1 MASVKFDRPASAGL
15 AIISTGARL
24 LPGTG
29 GVGVPGQPLGRT
41 NDRTG
46 FRMNLLWKKI
56 FFLDFERSFL
66 RSNLKLLFILN
77 PLWTLLVAVIMGH
90 QSWETVDSRWRLG
103 LYEAT
108 VITLLAMALTSLYL
122 LVERWWFAR
131 GAAVAPRHGTGWYLF
146 FLALVVP
153 PGIYLAF
160 YAMVFVINAHYQ
172 VGEPIP
178 FQVPWKYFE
187 TEIFWGWL
195 LLLGVFAFKSW
206 LDLRETAQHNLLRA
220 EELEKERLRALLTKL
235 QDQMNPHFLFNT
247 LNTVAAL
254 IPQDPTKAEK
264 VVVKLSSLLQG
275 LLAATRKTRHSLK
288 KELEFCRDYL
298 EIEQARF
305 GSRLKVQVKVEKG
318 LDPARAMVPVMI
330 LQPMIENAIK
340 HGLSSRAS
348 GGRLWVLCRPND
360 GKVEIR
366 VEDDGVGFGKS
377 PYSGSG
383 TALEN
388 CRKRLELEFGSD
400 GRLEI
405 GPREKVGTRVLLSFP
420 WTEVGNTQEGGGHA
434 GTDRR

>member
-1 MASVKFDRPASAGL
+1 MTPVKLDRPASAGL
-15 AIISTGARL
+15 AIISAGARL
-24 LPGTG
+24 LPGT
-29 GVGVPGQPLGRT
+29 VVPGQPLGRT
-41 NDRTG
+41 NDRMG

-66 RSNLKLLFILN
+66 LSNLKLLFVLN
-77 PLWTLLVAVIMGH
+77 PLWTLVISVGLGDRSWASILFRWGWNFLEATLVCLLGMAVI
-90 QSWETVDSRWRLG
+90 R
-103 LYEAT
+103 
-108 VITLLAMALTSLYL
+108 LYL
-122 LVERWWFAR
+122 LVEGLWVRSISRA
-131 GAAVAPRHGTGWYLF
+131 APRHGTGWYLL
-146 FLALVVP
+146 FLAFLAP
-153 PGIYLAF
+153 PGLVAALRIMVGAINLF
-160 YAMVFVINAHYQ
+160 YEGDPIAPTFQWQYYGKEVFWVWA
-172 VGEPIP
+172 
-178 FQVPWKYFE
+178 
-187 TEIFWGWL
+187 L
-195 LLLGVFAFKSW
+195 LLVSFLFRSW

-254 IPQDPTKAEK
+254 IPQDPVKAEK

-275 LLAATRKTRHSLK
+275 LLAATRKTRHPLK

-360 GKVEIR
+360 GKVEIA

-405 GPREKVGTRVLLSFP
+405 GPREKGGTRVLLSFP
-420 WTEVGNTQEGGGHA
+420 WTEVSNAQEGGNHA
-434 GTDRR
+434 STDRR